1 MIAAFTMVAISSRL
15 FEAQAPGMLNSVAAS
30 SATTREALLAELL
43 RHPRFESAR
52 RLREADPASETAL
65 ALTPESA

>member
-1 MIAAFTMVAISSRL
+1 
-15 FEAQAPGMLNSVAAS
+15 MLNSVAAS

-43 RHPRFESAR
+43 HPLFESAR
-52 RLREADPASETAL
+52 RFREADPASETAL